1 MVDPPVVLNG
11 AEPKLGTAGV
21 LAKEFGVPQRVRTV
35 HHRVD
40 NPVTQTSN
48 WDKSLI

>member
-1 MVDPPVVLNG
+1 MVEPPVVLNG
-11 AEPKLGTAGV
+11 AEPKFGTVGV
-21 LAKEFGVPQRVRTV
+21 LVKKFGVPQRVRTV

-48 WDKSLI
+48 WDRCLI